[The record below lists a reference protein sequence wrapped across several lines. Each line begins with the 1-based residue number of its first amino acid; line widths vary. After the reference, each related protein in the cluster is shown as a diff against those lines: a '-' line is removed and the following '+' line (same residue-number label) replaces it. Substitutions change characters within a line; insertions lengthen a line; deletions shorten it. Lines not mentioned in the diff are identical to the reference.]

1 MFSSIWKRYGARG
14 IVWNVLLKAVGAV
27 SGLKHLQ
34 IHRMLAR
41 EVNAGDEADAAPG
54 PFRELRYADFVQG
67 ATNDPVRLVPD
78 YLSQLQNRFGQPGYL
93 CFGCVERGVVA
104 AYGWISLNVFP
115 RTDKKL
121 KPADGVLFDDY
132 TNPAFRGRG
141 LHRGLIDYRLR
152 QLAAHGKTR
161 ALAFVDIY
169 NRASYRG
176 FLVCGFRCE
185 QRFVK
190 YFRKGKEI
198 SKLRYE

>member
-14 IVWNVLLKAVGAV
+14 IVWNVLLKVAGAL

-34 IHRMLAR
+34 VHRMLAR
-41 EVNAGDEADAAPG
+41 DVEAGDGADAAHG
-54 PFRELRYADFVQG
+54 LIRELRYADFTAG
-67 ATNDPVRLVPD
+67 ADKDPARLTPD
-78 YLSQLQNRFGQPGYL
+78 CLAQLQRRFGQPGYL
-93 CFGCVERGVVA
+93 CFGCVEQGVVA

-176 FLVCGFRCE
+176 FLVCGFRCV